1 MLVEPD
7 AELSPLRNVDTN
19 QPIEG
24 FPRTPREI
32 AILTGPVVNAILR
45 TLRAEDRGGIDTR
58 RKRLRVQI
66 GLTADAV

>member
-32 AILTGPVVNAILR
+32 AILTGKTYFHRDLKICH
-45 TLRAEDRGGIDTR
+45 
-58 RKRLRVQI
+58 
-66 GLTADAV
+66 